1 MASSIAWDAG
11 FGPSPDGQLLP
22 AAPVPAPPR
31 RVARELVVFVLLAL
45 AFLLVFRGFIAEA
58 RWIPSGSMQS
68 QLEIDDRVL
77 VSKMAYRLH
86 PVHRG
91 DIVVFPKPVL
101 AGETPP
107 PHPILPIRWL
117 RSLAEGF
124 ALVKPLRED
133 YIKRVVGLPGETV
146 EGRNGHVYI
155 EGRQL
160 LEPYLDPGAVTD
172 DFGPVIVPDG
182 TIWVMGDN
190 RRNSSDSRVIGV
202 ISIDSLLGRAVVRMW
217 PPQRASFL

>member
-1 MASSIAWDAG
+1 MASSLAWDAG
-11 FGPSPDGQLLP
+11 FGQEPDLPP
-22 AAPVPAPPR
+22 AAPLPTPPR
-31 RVARELVVFVLLAL
+31 RLVRELVAFVLLAL

-68 QLEIDDRVL
+68 QLQIDDRVL
-77 VSKMAYRLH
+77 VSKMAYKLH

-91 DIVVFPKPVL
+91 DIVVFPKPL
-101 AGETPP
+101 QEGETPP
-107 PHPILPIRWL
+107 PHPVFPVRWV

-172 DFGPVIVPDG
+172 DFGPVTVPDG

-217 PPQRASFL
+217 PPPRASFL